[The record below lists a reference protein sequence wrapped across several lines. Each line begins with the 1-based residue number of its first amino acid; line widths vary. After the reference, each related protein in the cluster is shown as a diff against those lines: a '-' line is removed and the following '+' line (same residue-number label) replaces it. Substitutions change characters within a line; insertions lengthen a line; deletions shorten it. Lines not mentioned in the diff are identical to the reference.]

1 MGILS
6 SQTFWIAVQAIAT
19 AAAFVAILCQLKKA
33 QEQIHILKDQTEVAR
48 STVRYDL
55 LLRVDD
61 RFNSAEAQSNRWRA
75 AEKLKGALSQRVPK
89 EYWNADEAG
98 TAVEDVLNVLELMGA
113 LSRTGV
119 VDKENLWSLFSYH
132 IVNYYLY
139 CEKAQYFE
147 GWLEDPTFYEE
158 FKTLYREMQKVSKT
172 RTGEEDKINPTFLD
186 QEISLS
192 K

>member
-1 MGILS
+1 MGILV

-19 AAAFVAILCQLKKA
+19 AAAFIAILCQLKKA
-33 QEQIHILKDQTEVAR
+33 QEQIQILKDQIEVSR

-55 LLRVDD
+55 LLRMDD
-61 RFNSAEAQSNRWRA
+61 RFTSAVAQSNRWKA
-75 AEKLKGALSQRVPK
+75 AEMLKGALSRSVPK
-89 EYWNADEAG
+89 EFWNSDEAG
-98 TAVEDVLNVLELMGA
+98 TAVQDVLDILELMGA

-119 VDKENLWSLFSYH
+119 VDKQDLWSLFSYY

-158 FKTLYREMQKVSKT
+158 FKTLYREMQEISKT
-172 RTGEEDKINPTFLD
+172 RKGEEDKINLTFLD